1 MIKEVPAMAKLD
13 DQYQIEADARTLIE
27 AEMIKRSPERHK
39 KAIAQI
45 KKENA
50 ARKSAVKE

>member
-1 MIKEVPAMAKLD
+1 MIKDVPAMAKLD